1 MAPIL
6 IFQNRFF
13 VPKTIK
19 QERWIVGKEGGL
31 HDAMLGPRGGGIGI
45 HLLSSTFS
53 CVVFSLSW
61 GCDVEV
67 ASVASGKVL

>member
-1 MAPIL
+1 M
-6 IFQNRFF
+6 
-13 VPKTIK
+13 
-19 QERWIVGKEGGL
+19 GKEGGL

-67 ASVASGKVL
+67 ASVASGTVSLFWTSVSSVSMLTAAFSKTKSS